1 VTGEPDATLTMQWS
15 GTFVPDGPDPFSF
28 MAINPGT
35 LTLTGTSAFTRGNT
49 SIVLSLTTPTALRWL
64 SSCDSPWPQNGV
76 VRATVVSGA
85 SPGYL
90 EVTYSACWQTG
101 EVDFYGS

>member
-1 VTGEPDATLTMQWS
+1 MMRRRPCRRASEKTRLSQS
-15 GTFVPDGPDPFSF
+15 GDPPGALDQVFDDVSFTFDLEVQV
-28 MAINPGT
+28 N
-35 LTLTGTSAFTRGNT
+35 
-49 SIVLSLTTPTALRWL
+49 
-64 SSCDSPWPQNGV
+64 SPWPQNGV